1 MLDARLLDEV
11 LGRITAVLP
20 PGLERLQDDTA
31 RNLRAAVSSALE
43 RMSLVTRQE
52 FDVQVAVLARTRAAL
67 ERLEGRVAELEAALA
82 TRDDDVQEPG

>member
-82 TRDDDVQEPG
+82 TRDDDVHEPG